1 MEEELLPTEQAIEQP
16 DGATPQTQAETPA
29 PAKSK
34 RDTYLE
40 GFRKKHPDWQDDDE
54 EGFYGALADDDAAR
68 EEEMNG
74 YKSREEE
81 LSTALSGSP
90 LNSALFLDAVNGKPI
105 PLSILERYPDEVKA
119 WMDDPE
125 NKDAIE
131 QAFQGLADRM
141 AKNKELDAEA
151 EKNLEETNAMID
163 QMISDGEL
171 ASEDEANACVEL
183 LGKIAVGMT
192 VNHLEKDWLIAAK
205 NALNHDTDV
214 EKARTEG
221 EIEGRNAK
229 IEAKRTSA
237 SKGVANHAN
246 LGTSN
251 AGQRL
256 SARETSAATSNQKG
270 MWDGMKVNK
279 LN

>member
-1 MEEELLPTEQAIEQP
+1 MEQELLPTEQAIEQP

-205 NALNHDTDV
+205 KALNHDADV

-237 SKGVANHAN
+237 TKGAANHAN

-256 SARETSAATSNQKG
+256 SARETNAATSNQKG